1 MEPGKFEKKVLKLHK
16 QLEGGKLNAA
26 SAGAAKL
33 SGEDLSHAQRV
44 ALMSFQVKMIRLA
57 KKEGDARTMVARQ
70 KELVG
75 KMAPYLAEA
84 IRMTRDGQYDDCIPR
99 LKGALARE
107 EMADETPQLSQLF
120 PSARNIVHAHLL
132 YSLDERACMKALSRP
147 TGFMGGEDR
156 KHVMRFWSLP
166 DPMVWKRDRD
176 STAPSA
182 ALASRGP
189 GRGSRRGPSCGPCG
203 APSAA
208 TSGVGCSPLC
218 PRSWARAS
226 EPAPQ
231 RVIQPAV
238 TAL

>member
-1 MEPGKFEKKVLKLHK
+1 MDPGKFEKKVLKLHK
-16 QLEGGKLNAA
+16 QLETGKLNAA

-57 KKEGDARTMVARQ
+57 KKEADARTMVDRQ

-75 KMAPYLAEA
+75 RMAPYLAEA
-84 IRMTRDGQYDDCIPR
+84 IHMTRDGQYDDCIPR

-107 EMADETPQLSQLF
+107 ELADETPQLSQLF

-147 TGFMGGEDR
+147 TGYMGGEDR

-166 DPMVWKRDRD
+166 EAYYYMDVKPCPKC
-176 STAPSA
+176 
-182 ALASRGP
+182 
-189 GRGSRRGPSCGPCG
+189 GSGIKGTRQGEPTGAQLWSLRCSHCGHEWRRVFAVVPPQMGQ
-203 APSAA
+203 
-208 TSGVGCSPLC
+208 
-218 PRSWARAS
+218 S
-226 EPAPQ
+226 E
-231 RVIQPAV
+231 
-238 TAL
+238 